1 MTRQHLRRT
10 VTVGF
15 AGLLAAAVFTTPVA
29 AQSTTRDLIMGLNRD
44 LLILAVP
51 IAIFMEGLLLYTVL
65 KYRNNDEAKPTPENK
80 GLEISWTVATALILV
95 FVGFASYQVLAHPD
109 VTPAADSEA
118 QLPDDAVVVD
128 VTARQFLWEFDY
140 QEGNV
145 STINEMVLPKDR
157 PIYLRVQS
165 ADVIHAVHV
174 PELALKVDAI
184 PGQTN
189 QLQTTMT
196 EEGTYQ
202 LYCAEYCGQGH
213 SKMLASIEVVSD
225 SEYEDW
231 LEDQQSDDEEE
242 DD

>member
-1 MTRQHLRRT
+1 MTRTRLRRSAT
-10 VTVGF
+10 LGF
-15 AGLLAAAVFTTPVA
+15 AGLLATAVFTTPVA
-29 AQSTTRDLIMGLNRD
+29 AQSTTRDLVMGLNRD
-44 LLILAVP
+44 LLLLAVP

-109 VTPAADSEA
+109 VTPSPEAEA

-140 QEGNV
+140 QDENV
-145 STINEMVLPKDR
+145 STLNEMVVPTDR
-157 PIYLRVQS
+157 PIYLRVHS

-189 QLQTTMT
+189 RLQTTIT

-213 SKMLASIEVVSD
+213 SKMLATVEVVS
-225 SEYEDW
+225 SAEYEDW
-231 LEDQQSDDEEE
+231 LDEQQSDDEE